1 MSEIKSQGR
10 CFKCCLEKLYLK
22 ASRSTQVSNVV
33 GTSELW
39 ENSKNAPGV
48 ILRWFI
54 IKSRQGSSYFSRSL
68 FLYHWNSTKGWWR
81 SKNNQHSLYLTKGI
95 TKICWLPPPINID
108 VLTKHL
114 FAISRHQKFFC
125 FPGWHIWRTKKN
137 VCRKLFSLV
146 YLHEQPQLISS
157 L

>member
-68 FLYHWNSTKGWWR
+68 FFYHWNSTKG
-81 SKNNQHSLYLTKGI
+81 
-95 TKICWLPPPINID
+95 
-108 VLTKHL
+108 
-114 FAISRHQKFFC
+114 
-125 FPGWHIWRTKKN
+125 
-137 VCRKLFSLV
+137 
-146 YLHEQPQLISS
+146 
-157 L
+157 